1 MEVSITKVGSTL
13 INLQQDA
20 DGFIRMNRHFPD
32 NSLISITFMDGSP
45 EVFNGHQL
53 NKIYDEALTVYR
65 AQNHLDAKGYS
76 RGPKKSVHPKK
87 NIEFV
92 PVHAG
97 MAQ

>member
-1 MEVSITKVGSTL
+1 VGLTL

-32 NSLISITFMDGSP
+32 SSLISITFADGSR
-45 EVFNGHQL
+45 EVLSGHQL
-53 NKIYDEALTVYR
+53 NKAYDDALAVYR
-65 AQNHLDAKGYS
+65 AQNHLDAKGFS
-76 RGPKKSVHPKK
+76 RGPKKTVHPKK

-97 MAQ
+97 MAK

>member
-1 MEVSITKVGSTL
+1 M

-32 NSLISITFMDGSP
+32 STLVSVTFNDGS
-45 EVFNGHQL
+45 ESVLSGRRL
-53 NKIYDEALTVYR
+53 NKAYDEALAEFR

-76 RGPKKSVHPKK
+76 RGPRKTVHPANK
-87 NIEFV
+87 IEFV

-97 MAQ
+97 MAKE